1 MLRELHITNYALIK
15 NLTLPFGEKLNVLTG
30 ETGAGKSIIIG
41 ALNLVL
47 GERANMSDVRTGTQ
61 SASVEAVFDIKKN
74 GKLKETL
81 SGLGVESE
89 NNVLILRRMVNQ
101 KLSGRSYINDIPVTL
116 KAMKQVGDEL
126 VDIHGQHEHQNLLR
140 IDKHIDYLDNFL
152 KLKKKREEV
161 NRLYVSFLKKEGE
174 LGARKKR
181 IKELKEK
188 EELLRFQIK
197 EIDDAQLKLG
207 EDDELEQRQ
216 RILENAERLIQT
228 VKDSFEE
235 LYQKEESVLE
245 IISKIKANI
254 EPLCKIDN
262 SLQKGKEQLDD
273 ILFGVEEISQ
283 TFSSYL
289 NRIEFDPDELEIVT
303 KRLDLINR
311 LKMKYGKTINEIK
324 EYGNAKEKEI
334 KELEDISIETEE
346 IEKDIKRIKEM
357 LVVSSYALSEERIKG
372 KQKLERKVKKEL
384 KELGM
389 DTSKFCT
396 EVIRLE
402 DKDGLVFPDGKRY
415 KITDKGIDRVSFL
428 ISTNPGEP
436 VMPLRK
442 VVSGGELSRIMLA
455 LKSILASL
463 DEVYCMIFDEVDAG
477 IGGTIAETVGDKMRK
492 ISRERQV
499 ITITH
504 LHQIASKGDFHIKV
518 RKEEKN
524 GRTYTY
530 AKPLKE
536 EEKIE
541 EVARLISGE
550 KLSKTALEHARTI
563 LKKGNKKNQ

>member
-1 MLRELHITNYALIK
+1 VLRELHITNYALIK

-47 GERANMSDVRTGTQ
+47 GGRANTSDVRTGTQ

-74 GKLKETL
+74 GKLKKTL
-81 SGLGVESE
+81 SRLGVESE

-101 KLSGRSYINDIPVTL
+101 KLSGRNYINDKPVTL
-116 KAMKQVGDEL
+116 KSMKQVGDEL
-126 VDIHGQHEHQNLLR
+126 IDIHGQHEHQSLLR

-152 KLKKKREEV
+152 KLKKKREELS
-161 NRLYVSFLKKEGE
+161 RLFVGFLKKEGE
-174 LGARKKR
+174 LVVRKKR

-188 EELLRFQIK
+188 EELLRFQTK
-197 EIDDAQLKLG
+197 EIDDAQLNPG

-235 LYQKEESVLE
+235 LYQKEESIFE
-245 IISKIKANI
+245 IISRIKTNI
-254 EPLCKIDN
+254 EPLCRIDN
-262 SLQKGKEQLDD
+262 SLEKGKEQLDN
-273 ILFGVEEISQ
+273 ILFGV
-283 TFSSYL
+283 
-289 NRIEFDPDELEIVT
+289 
-303 KRLDLINR
+303 
-311 LKMKYGKTINEIK
+311 MKYGKTINEIK
-324 EYGNAKEKEI
+324 EYGDSKEKEI

-346 IEKDIKRIKEM
+346 IEKDIKSIKEM
-357 LVVSSYALSEERIKG
+357 LIVSSYALSEERIKG
-372 KQKLERKVKKEL
+372 KQELEKKVKREL

-455 LKSILASL
+455 LKSILSSL
-463 DEVYCMIFDEVDAG
+463 DEVYCMIFDEVDSG
-477 IGGTIAETVGDKMRK
+477 IGGTIAETVGNKMKK

-518 RKEEKN
+518 RKEEKD